1 MERNKIVA
9 GIILLFLLSIVQA
22 NITAQELIFEKRPDS
37 MPDHPNF
44 GPNRRHFYHAFIS
57 SSIFLPA
64 SGTLKINTGQPF
76 TGQIAVGFR
85 YKLKI
90 DKPFAIV
97 SECGINRNF
106 FRIDQ
111 FPGKNFPDTIMHFS
125 QSIQTAGLFGGVFLR
140 IRLGQR
146 GDYLGKYIDL
156 GLTAQASIMNH
167 LVTKDVFNSADPK
180 PYLIEKTTLSGW
192 KNINPFT
199 YKASVRLGFDRFSL
213 IVSYR
218 LSRLLDIPSGKDL
231 PDLEIGFEISPVRY

>member
-9 GIILLFLLSIVQA
+9 GIILLFLLSIVQT

-37 MPDHPNF
+37 MPNHPNF

-156 GLTAQASIMNH
+156 GLTAQVSIMNH

-180 PYLIEKTTLSGW
+180 PYLIKKTTLSGW
-192 KNINPFT
+192 KNNNPFA

-213 IVSYR
+213 IASYR